1 MSFEDVECLKNAF
14 TIYGVPPKSSPPST
28 RKTVLMVRKRNTTFT
43 RVIVSPPV
51 YGIKHHF
58 KMLTLS
64 LLSKLGIKRA

>member
-14 TIYGVPPKSSPPST
+14 TIYGIPTKSPPPST
-28 RKTVLMVRKRNTTFT
+28 RKTVLMLRKRSTTYA
-43 RVIVSPPV
+43 RVIVAPPV